1 MENLTAI
8 LQNRS
13 YTDTKLPCISSAAK
27 IVDTVLYY
35 GVHCKLG
42 PFNSVRSI
50 LRFKSSPNVYKS
62 IKFVGNNASST
73 WSLCRHKGHFGTINN
88 FRLGRLPSVP
98 VSFTVTPATIVLL
111 VFLNFVNI
119 TSNGICYMCVIYY
132 RLSGV
137 KSMLLGVK
145 LSYYYIL

>member
-50 LRFKSSPNVYKS
+50 VRFKSSPNVYKS
-62 IKFVGNNASST
+62 IKFFGNNAST
-73 WSLCRHKGHFGTINN
+73 T
-88 FRLGRLPSVP
+88 
-98 VSFTVTPATIVLL
+98 
-111 VFLNFVNI
+111 
-119 TSNGICYMCVIYY
+119 
-132 RLSGV
+132 
-137 KSMLLGVK
+137 
-145 LSYYYIL
+145 